1 MSYPAAEKVG
11 NPHEIRA
18 RPAHTSSEHPDIVL
32 TRAKLLRTSKNTQ
45 RCD

>member
-1 MSYPAAEKVG
+1 LV
-11 NPHEIRA
+11 IRTKFA
-18 RPAHTSSEHPDIVL
+18 LGLLHTSSEHPDIVL